1 MKLLLQICVNA
12 ILLSTKVGKREGQVE
27 KLMAD
32 WRIILLTALA
42 AFIGSIG
49 QLEFKRGADNLQF
62 DIKMLL
68 TNHHLIL
75 GVAIYAVSTV
85 LYVYALSKG
94 QLSILYPVI
103 ATSYI
108 WTLLF
113 SKIFLNEQIELT
125 GWIGLFFIMLGI
137 TLIATQI
144 GR

>member
-1 MKLLLQICVNA
+1 MI
-12 ILLSTKVGKREGQVE
+12 
-27 KLMAD
+27 D
-32 WRIILLTALA
+32 WKIILLTALA

-68 TNHHLIL
+68 TNYHLIIA
-75 GVAIYAVSTV
+75 VAVYAVSTV
-85 LYVYALSKG
+85 LYVYALNKG
-94 QLSILYPVI
+94 QLSILYPII

-113 SKIFLNEQIELT
+113 SKIFLKEQIGLT
-125 GWIGLFFIMLGI
+125 SWAGVFFILLGV
-137 TLIATQI
+137 TLIATQA

>member
-1 MKLLLQICVNA
+1 MI
-12 ILLSTKVGKREGQVE
+12 
-27 KLMAD
+27 D
-32 WRIILLTALA
+32 WKIILLTALA

-68 TNHHLIL
+68 TNYHLIIA
-75 GVAIYAVSTV
+75 VAVYAVSTV
-85 LYVYALSKG
+85 LYVYALNRG
-94 QLSILYPVI
+94 QLSILYPII

-113 SKIFLNEQIELT
+113 SKIFLNEQIGLT
-125 GWIGLFFIMLGI
+125 SWAGVFFILLGV
-137 TLIATQI
+137 TLIATQA

>member
-1 MKLLLQICVNA
+1 MI
-12 ILLSTKVGKREGQVE
+12 
-27 KLMAD
+27 D
-32 WRIILLTALA
+32 WKIIILTALA

-68 TNHHLIL
+68 TNYHLIIA
-75 GVAIYAVSTV
+75 VAVYAVSTI
-85 LYVYALSKG
+85 LYVYALNKG
-94 QLSILYPVI
+94 QLSILYPII

-113 SKIFLNEQIELT
+113 SKIFLKEQIGLT
-125 GWIGLFFIMLGI
+125 SWAGVFFILLGV
-137 TLIATQI
+137 TLIATQA